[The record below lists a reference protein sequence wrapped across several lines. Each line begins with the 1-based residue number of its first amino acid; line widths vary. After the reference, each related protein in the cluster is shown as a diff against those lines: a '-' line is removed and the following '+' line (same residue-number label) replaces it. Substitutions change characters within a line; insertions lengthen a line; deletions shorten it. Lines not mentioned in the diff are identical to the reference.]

1 MKTSQLLDR
10 KDSTASGIARS
21 IVQAVLKQNY
31 VEEDIEKAVNQA
43 VFKFGETVKEAARLE
58 LKYLK
63 IKKIP
68 PQSTF

>member
-10 KDSTASGIARS
+10 KDTTASGIASS
-21 IVQAVLKQNY
+21 IVRAVLKQNY

-43 VFKFGETVKEAARLE
+43 ILKFSDNMREAARQE

-68 PQSTF
+68 QNSGF